1 MSNQIMQ
8 FLQEN
13 ELFSEMSAEE
23 AATLSGGG
31 PTAGGLAG
39 IYAVGGA
46 LYNNANAQAGILAA
60 SLNPTLT

>member
-1 MSNQIMQ
+1 MSTQIMQ
-8 FLQEN
+8 SVQEN

-39 IYAVGGA
+39 IYAVGST
-46 LYNNANAQAGILAA
+46 LYNDANAQAGILAA
-60 SLNPTLT
+60 SLNPTIT